1 MNCDVMQ
8 LSEIPK
14 SDVIWL
20 EFRDGQLERVR
31 CADWDDWGETGF
43 AFDSTKRNDPF
54 GAWHEYPENY
64 NITWREKNG
73 LGTRSLNAGKKFGQR
88 KSFWL
93 LNFRIK
99 TKIIGRKR

>member
-64 NITWREKNG
+64 NITWRV
-73 LGTRSLNAGKKFGQR
+73 
-88 KSFWL
+88 W
-93 LNFRIK
+93 
-99 TKIIGRKR
+99 RKRPTKKDRKERSWNTKPKCWKEIWTTEELLAAEF